1 MSLGRV
7 LRIDLWY
14 ELGSGF
20 TFWPL
25 IWAWAEFYVLTSDIS
40 LGRALR
46 FDLWYELG
54 PNFMSQLLV
63 WAIPF
68 MGLFHIPISPPPIA
82 PQIFTLCWRER
93 FDRNSGEINITIQGF
108 EQNAVGSSV
117 VGHSIREYGSVHCY
131 KLQIWTGRL
140 LIPRSLNQNICGNK
154 INSFCLTLHPLDT
167 TMNGWYF
174 NSVLTRKTAVYFN

>member
-1 MSLGRV
+1 MSSLFFMDHLNFWRGLGP
-7 LRIDLWY
+7 
-14 ELGSGF
+14 S
-20 TFWPL
+20 L
-25 IWAWAEFYVLTSDIS
+25 IFQLLTWAWAELNISTSSMGLD
-40 LGRALR
+40 RALSASLR
-46 FDLWYELG
+46 KE
-54 PNFMSQLLV
+54 
-63 WAIPF
+63 WAILF
-68 MGLFHIPISPPPIA
+68 VGLFHTLISPPPIA

-140 LIPRSLNQNICGNK
+140 LIPRSPNQNICGNK
-154 INSFCLTLHPLDT
+154 INSFGLTLHPLDT